1 VNGEIR
7 GDDREIRGDRGDKLK
22 CQSLLLVDN
31 F

>member
-7 GDDREIRGDRGDKLK
+7 GDDGEIRGDRGDKLK